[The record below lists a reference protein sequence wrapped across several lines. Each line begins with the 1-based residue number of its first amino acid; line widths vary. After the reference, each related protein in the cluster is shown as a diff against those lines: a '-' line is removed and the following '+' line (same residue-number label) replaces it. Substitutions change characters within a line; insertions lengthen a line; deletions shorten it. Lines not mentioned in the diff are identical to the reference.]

1 MTLKPSRWLESLPD
15 RAGRGVAY
23 YPGERSKALRAAR
36 GLFRRALCGWEIAGL
51 TGAPEDGAVDV
62 GICGGCLYFDMYQ
75 PTTFD
80 YHAIYRL
87 RALDGCPIAT
97 IDAFVIRRPW
107 LRRRGLGL
115 RIFCRHLYFARRLG
129 IRQIKTLAGRGPGEN
144 GYYTWPRFGF
154 NAPLPPAIQ
163 RRLPPELQPA
173 RTVLDLMHS
182 PPGRLWWQSQGGPI
196 QVVFDLAEGSPSW
209 DAFRRYAGDSPDEP
223 LRPPSPR
230 GQLNQ
235 G

>member
-1 MTLKPSRWLESLPD
+1 M
-15 RAGRGVAY
+15 G
-23 YPGERSKALRAAR
+23 AAR
-36 GLFRRALCGWEIAGL
+36 LLFRRPLTGWEIAGL
-51 TGAPEDGAVDV
+51 AGAPEDAAVDV
-62 GICGGCLYFDMYQ
+62 GICGGCLYLEMYQ

-80 YHAIYRL
+80 YQAIYRL
-87 RALDGCPIAT
+87 SAASGRPVAM
-97 IDAFVIRRPW
+97 IDAFAIRRPW

-129 IRQIKTLAGRGPGEN
+129 VTQIQILAGRGPGEN

-154 NAPLPPAIQ
+154 YGPLPPAVQ
-163 RRLPPELQPA
+163 CRLPPELRSA
-173 RTVLDLMHS
+173 RTVLDLMSS

-196 QVVFDLAEGSPSW
+196 PVVFDLAAGSPSW
-209 DAFRRYAGDSPDEP
+209 DAFRRYAGESPGEP

-230 GQLNQ
+230 GRLNE

>member
-1 MTLKPSRWLESLPD
+1 M
-15 RAGRGVAY
+15 
-23 YPGERSKALRAAR
+23 RAAR
-36 GLFRRALCGWEIAGL
+36 ELFRRALSGWEIAGL
-51 TGAPEDGAVDV
+51 AGAPEDAAIDV
-62 GICGGCLYFDMYQ
+62 GICGGCLYLDMYQ

-87 RALDGCPIAT
+87 LAVEGRAIAT
-97 IDAFVIRRPW
+97 IDAFAIRRPW

-129 IRQIKTLAGRGPGEN
+129 LAQIEILAGRGPGEN

-154 NAPLPPAIQ
+154 NGPLPPAIQ
-163 RRLPPELQPA
+163 RRLPPELLPA
-173 RTVLDLMHS
+173 QTVLNLMS
-182 PPGRLWWQSQGGPI
+182 SQPGRLWWQSQGGPI

-209 DAFRRYAGDSPDEP
+209 AAFRRYAGESPGEP

-230 GQLNQ
+230 DRLDEGRNRSVDYT
-235 G
+235 